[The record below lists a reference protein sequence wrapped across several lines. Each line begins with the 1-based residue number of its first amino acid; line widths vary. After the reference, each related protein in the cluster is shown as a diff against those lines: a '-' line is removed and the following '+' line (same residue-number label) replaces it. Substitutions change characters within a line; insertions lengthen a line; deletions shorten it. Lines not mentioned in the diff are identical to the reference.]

1 MNFFFFLSHTQPF
14 CPLRGKLW
22 TKSAGL
28 SRPQL
33 TLCFRRDEEPS
44 RRRKDT
50 MLNYTNARTT
60 LVPKILRN
68 FDRVIPE
75 RCVSSIEECLHRVD
89 FNSRWTNYG
98 GLLKFAAKCGAT
110 VKRLTSRKSSL
121 ENVPSGKSWNDP
133 SNEIHEFSTMN
144 A

>member
-1 MNFFFFLSHTQPF
+1 MPHVTFLSFERQT
-14 CPLRGKLW
+14 LDKVSR
-22 TKSAGL
+22 TKSSSTNAMFSKG
-28 SRPQL
+28 
-33 TLCFRRDEEPS
+33 RRTIQTS
-44 RRRKDT
+44 KDT

-68 FDRVIPE
+68 FDQVIPE

-110 VKRLTSRKSSL
+110 VKRLGSRKSSL
-121 ENVPSGKSWNDP
+121 ENAPSGKSWNDP